1 MDVLPAQHHMC
12 RDNKQTT
19 KKRIDWVKKKKDSYH
34 VDMNK
39 KRCELCCDR

>member
-19 KKRIDWVKKKKDSYH
+19 KKRIDWVKKKGFVSCRHEQEK
-34 VDMNK
+34 V
-39 KRCELCCDR
+39 